1 MNNLFE
7 DKVYYNPGDLVTIKH
22 DLPNKPVMMVV
33 EKITRNIINKSGNT
47 ESTFIGIKCRWF
59 DKDQRLEE
67 AIFSTK
73 DLVLI

>member
-1 MNNLFE
+1 MNNIFE
-7 DKVYYNPGDLVTIKH
+7 EKVYYNPGDLVTIKH

-73 DLVLI
+73 DLILI